1 MSVIVNILCKGFN
14 QPKTGFSN
22 WLGRRLALRNK
33 RVTLHES
40 TRISPSALLNPR
52 NGAISIGANSIVSP
66 GAQIQGNVCIGDNS
80 SVQSNTIIVGYG
92 EPGADKGQVR
102 IGNGVR
108 IAANCMIIAGNHRFA
123 AGKPIH
129 EQGMEPANII
139 IEDDVW
145 IGGSVNIIAGV
156 TIGTGS
162 VIGAGSVVTKDIP
175 PMSVAVGAPAKVIK
189 QRT

>member
-14 QPKTGFSN
+14 QPSKGFSN
-22 WLGRRLALRNK
+22 WLGRRLALRHQ
-33 RVTLHES
+33 RVTLHGS

-52 NGAISIGANSIVSP
+52 SGAISIGADSIVSP
-66 GAQIQGNVCIGDNS
+66 GAQIQGNVSIGDHS
-80 SVQSNTIIVGYG
+80 SVQSNTILVGYG
-92 EPGADKGQVR
+92 EPGADKGHVR

-108 IAANCMIIAGNHRFA
+108 IAANCMMIAGNHRFA
-123 AGKPIH
+123 TDKPIH
-129 EQGMEPANII
+129 EQGIERENIV

-175 PMSVAVGAPAKVIK
+175 PMSIAVGAPAKVIK